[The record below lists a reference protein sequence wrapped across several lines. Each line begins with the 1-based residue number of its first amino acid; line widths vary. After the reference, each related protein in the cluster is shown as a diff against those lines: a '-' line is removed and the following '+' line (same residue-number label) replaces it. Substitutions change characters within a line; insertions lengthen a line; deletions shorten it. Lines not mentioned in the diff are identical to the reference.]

1 MDKNLDIRNEEM
13 AMYHHTQAEKQAAI
27 DLCISS
33 GRSPSAVERTL
44 GYPDASTPSRWYRD
58 YLRRGYAREPE
69 KWPGKFAEEQKRA
82 AVGRY
87 LATGKNAS
95 KTVGTSAIPAERCSA
110 DG

>member
-1 MDKNLDIRNEEM
+1 
-13 AMYHHTQAEKQAAI
+13 MYHHTQAEKQAAI

-44 GYPDASTPSRWYRD
+44 GYLGESTLSRWYRD
-58 YLRRGYAREPE
+58 YPRRDYVRGPK
-69 KWPGKFAEEQKRA
+69 KWPGKFTEEQKRA
-82 AVGRY
+82 AVGPY

-110 DG
+110 DR